1 MKKLLI
7 PLCCFVL
14 ILTLTGCR
22 TNENNNGNPNEE
34 NTPPHTHVGGTASC
48 ESGAICTECGE
59 EYGAALGHDFSGEW
73 ASSVDAHYHV
83 CKNGCGATD
92 EPTPHSG
99 GIADCENPPYC
110 AVCESP
116 YASSLGHDFSD
127 PWVYDED
134 GHYHVCKNG
143 CGTTDQIKAHFGGTP
158 TPVRAAICE
167 ECGGEYGERATL
179 DWSTTAVLPT
189 NGALV
194 TLANNNLHTFAREYD
209 YKNANTD
216 VYLTGF
222 DHYMPNDCL
231 IKWSVGEDA
240 LYYRLSISRSAD
252 MSGAYTILTN
262 KCTASIE
269 NLYTGCHYYWRVD
282 AVYSEYTVRSEV
294 FSFTTDADPR
304 AMTVD
309 GVSNVRD
316 IGGYITENGLRIKQG
331 LVYRSAKLDGV
342 TETGLYTLI
351 HLMGIKTDLDL
362 RAAKDST
369 RPLGEEVGYVNVACP
384 WYSTGEN
391 GIWANDT
398 TKSEFA
404 KAIKVFADENNYPI
418 IFHCALGR
426 DRTGT
431 LALVLEGLLGL
442 DVNTLLLEYE
452 LSAFSVQGANGASS
466 YSGLRTNTLNTYN
479 YIYNNYKGDSFSEK
493 VATFLIE
500 IGVTEDEIAAI
511 RSIMLEEVE

>member
-7 PLCCFVL
+7 FLTSISLLF
-14 ILTLTGCR
+14 ILAGCR
-22 TNENNNGNPNEE
+22 TNDTGESGGGHHSPS
-34 NTPPHTHVGGTASC
+34 HTHTGGNATC
-48 ESGAICTECGE
+48 ENGAVCTECGE
-59 EYGAALGHDFSGEW
+59 EYGTALGHVFSGEW
-73 ASSVDAHYHV
+73 RSNVDGHYRE
-83 CKNGCGATD
+83 CQNGCGTTD
-92 EPTPHSG
+92 TLIPHTG
-99 GIADCENPPYC
+99 GTADCENPPYC
-110 AVCESP
+110 TVCSSP
-116 YASSLGHDFSD
+116 YASSLGHDFSGE
-127 PWVYDED
+127 WIASES
-134 GHYHVCKNG
+134 GHHHVCKNG
-143 CGTTDQIKAHFGGTP
+143 CDTTDETKEHVGGTP
-158 TPVRAAICE
+158 TLSRPAVCE
-167 ECGGEYGERATL
+167 KCGAEYGERATL
-179 DWSTTAVLPT
+179 DWATEAVLPA
-189 NGALV
+189 NGGSV
-194 TLANNNLHTFAREYD
+194 TLANNSLHTFAKEYN
-209 YKNANTD
+209 YQNANTD
-216 VYLTGF
+216 VYLTGL

-231 IKWSVGEDA
+231 VAWSVKDLA
-240 LYYRLSISRSAD
+240 LYYRLYISRNAD
-252 MSGAYTILTN
+252 MSGAVCIITN
-262 KCTASIE
+262 ECSANVE

-282 AVYSEYTVRSEV
+282 AIFSEYTVRSEV

-304 AMTVD
+304 AMSVD

-316 IGGYITENGLRIKQG
+316 IGGYITEDGLRIKQG
-331 LVYRSAKLDGV
+331 MIYRSAKRDGV

-362 RAAKDST
+362 RAAKDAT

-404 KAIKVFADENNYPI
+404 KAIKVFADEDNYPI

-466 YSGLRTNTLNTYN
+466 YSGLRTNILNTYN
-479 YIYNNYKGDSFSEK
+479 YIYNNYEGDSFSEK
-493 VATFLIE
+493 VATFLVE